1 MVWVGSLKNR
11 HSSPTIARTTIP
23 KFVATHLTPYST
35 TASGGPSYSQNHL
48 NNRHN
53 SLRARAFNLIQI
65 KTPVPK
71 SRG

>member
-11 HSSPTIARTTIP
+11 PPPPSPPTTIP
-23 KFVATHLTPYST
+23 KFVATHLTPYAT

-65 KTPVPK
+65 KNPVPK
-71 SRG
+71 SRA